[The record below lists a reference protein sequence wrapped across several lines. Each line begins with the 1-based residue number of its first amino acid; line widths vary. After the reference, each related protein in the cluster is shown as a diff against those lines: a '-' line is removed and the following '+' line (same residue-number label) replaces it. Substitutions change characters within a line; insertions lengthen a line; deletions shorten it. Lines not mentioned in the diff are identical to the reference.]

1 MNQKNTPEPSI
12 IFIYQMGF
20 NFYKLLKTF
29 SRTEQL
35 IFAGAALVFVVTGV
49 VYAASF
55 VDTKT
60 VLEPTGGG
68 TYLEGMVAQ
77 PVYVNPVIQSGSDAD
92 KDLIA
97 LTYSTVADL
106 ADKIIVSPNHL
117 VWTIRLKDNV
127 YWHDGVRLTA
137 DDVIFTLE
145 AIENPEA
152 NSPLFTT
159 WQGVRSERV
168 SELEFTLATGEPYA
182 FFEQNLKNLYVAPK
196 HIFREVP
203 VGNWRQS
210 DYALTPIGSG
220 PYKAAGFKKEKNGFV
235 SEYYLTKNDRYFK
248 DKPFIDNIT
257 FVFFVNEIDAL
268 QAFAIAR
275 IDGLGGVNPLLLPD
289 VKRPH
294 TVGELHLPRYYA
306 VFLNQS
312 ANDFL
317 KNSAV
322 RRALDYATD
331 KKTIIKQV
339 FNGSATSLDGPTPYL
354 SSVTLA
360 NSTPYDPSQ
369 AKTILDGAKLP
380 KGDDGFFGEIKL
392 VVPSLEFL
400 TKTAEILKAN
410 WESVGIKTTLITLDL
425 PTISN
430 DAIKTRNYDAILFG
444 NIFATNQDMFSFWH
458 SSERFYPGLNLSL
471 YNNKSA
477 DKLMESI
484 RKDFEEAGRAAKLV
498 DLVAQIRNDQPAI
511 FLYSPNYIYLTNN
524 QIHGVVGTAINTPA
538 SRFQNIAKWY
548 IKTKRVFR

>member
-1 MNQKNTPEPSI
+1 
-12 IFIYQMGF
+12 MGS

-35 IFAGAALVFVVTGV
+35 IFAGAAVVFIVTGV

-55 VDTKT
+55 IDKKT
-60 VLEPTGGG
+60 VLLPTSGG

-77 PVYVNPVIQSGSDAD
+77 PEYVNPIIQGGSETD

-106 ADKIIVSPNHL
+106 ADKITASPNHL

-137 DDVIFTLE
+137 DDVIFTLQS
-145 AIENPEA
+145 IENPEA

-159 WQGVRSERV
+159 WQGVRPERV
-168 SELEFTLATGEPYA
+168 SELEFTLSTGEPYA
-182 FFEQNLKNLYVAPK
+182 FFPENLKSLYVVPK
-196 HIFREVP
+196 HIFQEVP

-210 DYALTPIGSG
+210 DYALAPIGSG
-220 PYKAAGFKKEKNGFV
+220 PYKAAGFKKEKNGFI

-257 FVFFVNEIDAL
+257 LVFFVNESDAL

-275 IDGLGGVNPLLLPD
+275 IDGLGGINPLLLPS
-289 VKRPH
+289 VMRPH
-294 TVGELHLPRYYA
+294 TVTELHLPRYYA

-312 ANDFL
+312 VNDLF

-339 FNGSATSLDGPTPYL
+339 FGGSATSIGGPIPYL
-354 SSVTLA
+354 SPVTLA
-360 NSTPYDPSQ
+360 NATPYDPNQ
-369 AKTILDGAKLP
+369 AKTILDGAKLT
-380 KGDDGFFGEIKL
+380 KGANGFYGEIKL
-392 VVPSLEFL
+392 VVPNLEFL

-410 WESVGIKTTLITLDL
+410 WEAVGIKTTLLTLDL
-425 PTISN
+425 NTVSN

-477 DKLMESI
+477 DKLMEGI
-484 RKDFEEAGRAAKLV
+484 RKDFDETSRAVKLA

-524 QIHGVVGTAINTPA
+524 QIHGFEGTLINTPA